1 MTGVGA
7 GRAAVKGGANDGQI
21 FSRLCLPSVLRRPQQ
36 ATLCP
41 PAREQAAASMGR
53 HAGTPGGSRSA
64 LSICL
69 PNLARSP
76 RKHRPPP
83 RRARGQAG
91 RYPPQEARPSCW
103 ETAGRERQTPARA
116 PRTHAHPGSSAFPP
130 APRGATTGRTP
141 AGRAGRGGPA
151 AAPRWARSSDRP
163 GGATAGSQ
171 PAAPGRPRSR
181 CAPTPGC
188 GRGRAPRRCLAFA
201 RRPPRPPAAVSHLR
215 APRSARAP
223 SARSAAGVQRRPDL
237 SALAPPRSGPAPV

>member
-1 MTGVGA
+1 M
-7 GRAAVKGGANDGQI
+7 KGGANDGQI

-69 PNLARSP
+69 PNCLARSP

-130 APRGATTGRTP
+130 APRGRTP

-163 GGATAGSQ
+163 GGATVGSQ

-188 GRGRAPRRCLAFA
+188 GRGRAPRRCLALA
-201 RRPPRPPAAVSHLR
+201 RRPNSFCAQLR
-215 APRSARAP
+215 
-223 SARSAAGVQRRPDL
+223 
-237 SALAPPRSGPAPV
+237 